1 MEGAE
6 AKLCKLSV
14 DVSPSY
20 LAICSFILAMKVYL
34 NALNFFFLEYPFN
47 ETPSSAH
54 LLDPASQIELLMM
67 CACAR
72 LAQML
77 SSKLLCLLISPSTWA
92 GILELEQMLLPR
104 GFRAQRS
111 ALLMKEGRK
120 VSSMT
125 AV

>member
-1 MEGAE
+1 MQIANT
-6 AKLCKLSV
+6 
-14 DVSPSY
+14 SPTY

-47 ETPSSAH
+47 EIPSSAH

-77 SSKLLCLLISPSTWA
+77 NCKTALCLLISSSTWA

-104 GFRAQRS
+104 GFRAHRS
-111 ALLMKEGRK
+111 ALVMKEGRK